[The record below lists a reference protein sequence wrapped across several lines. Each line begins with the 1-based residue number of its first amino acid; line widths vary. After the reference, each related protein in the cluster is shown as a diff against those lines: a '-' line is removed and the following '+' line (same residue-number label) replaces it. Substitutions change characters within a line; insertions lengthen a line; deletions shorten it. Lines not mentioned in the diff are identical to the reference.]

1 MARVLLIGGDERA
14 RDLATAL
21 AGEGHAVR
29 ATALDPA
36 QEDALRSAGAEP
48 VRADPDRVGTLVPAL
63 AGTTVACWLQ
73 GTEDSPALH
82 GSRLWAFLEK
92 VVDSPVRGVVYEGA
106 GSAPPQVLAEGAGL
120 VARAHHTWRI
130 PVEVLD
136 TDPAEPERWRASARA
151 AIDRLLG
158 SDGRPA

>member
-1 MARVLLIGGDERA
+1 MARVILIGGDDRA
-14 RDLATAL
+14 RDLAATL

-29 ATALDPA
+29 ATVLDPE
-36 QEDALRSAGAEP
+36 QEAALRSAGAEP

-73 GTEDSPALH
+73 GTEAEPSLH

-106 GSAPPQVLAEGAGL
+106 GSAPPQVLAQGAGL
-120 VARAHHTWRI
+120 IARARHTGAI
-130 PVEVLD
+130 P
-136 TDPAEPERWRASARA
+136 
-151 AIDRLLG
+151 G
-158 SDGRPA
+158 

>member
-14 RDLATAL
+14 RELAATL
-21 AGEGHAVR
+21 ADDGHAVR
-29 ATALDPA
+29 VTARGPE
-36 QEDALRSAGAEP
+36 QEEALRSAGAEP

-73 GTEDSPALH
+73 GTTAEPSLH

-106 GSAPPQVLAEGAGL
+106 GSAPPQLLAEGAGL
-120 VARAHHTWRI
+120 IARAHHTWRI

-136 TDPAEPERWRASARA
+136 ADPAEPERWRASARE

-158 SDGRPA
+158 TQR